1 MDLLFFRVDQQKLLQ
16 ISTKIGVSL
25 YDDTN
30 STDSFVF
37 DLPNQIAERGK
48 KVQTVA
54 LISWDIVK
62 TLSLSKFTDLTF
74 RRGAEA
80 NWANAVRGETAD
92 SRESQRRNHRRG
104 LRAPVKEIFRRGKG
118 ANYEPA
124 TVNSEIPR
132 KTWEGPVFA
141 ANFAEG

>member
-80 NWANAVRGETAD
+80 N
-92 SRESQRRNHRRG
+92 
-104 LRAPVKEIFRRGKG
+104 
-118 ANYEPA
+118 
-124 TVNSEIPR
+124 
-132 KTWEGPVFA
+132 
-141 ANFAEG
+141 